1 MPLDHFFLSVPPSKY
16 EGVISFLLTSLA
28 HMGFREFRRP
38 IPLVAGL
45 GDSSAFLWI
54 NGLNREGVDDA
65 TLDLFASKNHIAFT
79 AENNEQV
86 RQFHE
91 AAIKAGGKEEGAP
104 GERPQ
109 YHPGYYGAFVR
120 DPLCG
125 INFEVVCH
133 NGPGY
138 Q

>member
-1 MPLDHFFLSVPPSKY
+1 MV
-16 EGVISFLLTSLA
+16 T
-28 HMGFREFRRP
+28 
-38 IPLVAGL
+38 VA
-45 GDSSAFLWI
+45 D
-54 NGLNREGVDDA
+54 
-65 TLDLFASKNHIAFT
+65 
-79 AENNEQV
+79 NEQV